1 MKRLI
6 VNYHGIVLTIELV
19 SCTLAHIDTM
29 NTEREIPLDDIRK
42 MSVTDRKLE
51 IICLVVVIMRGLKEK
66 NNICAFSP
74 LFFFDNN
81 LLNEILIPRLVR
93 YRHKNWCR
101 VCS

>member
-19 SCTLAHIDTM
+19 SCTLAHTDTM

-51 IICLVVVIMRGLKEK
+51 INCLVVVIMRGLKEK
-66 NNICAFSP
+66 IIYV
-74 LFFFDNN
+74 LFRLSFF
-81 LLNEILIPRLVR
+81 R
-93 YRHKNWCR
+93 
-101 VCS
+101 